1 MSETAEQEFV
11 LNQKLEFGQDDDYDL
26 LDDRLINDDD
36 EDFKEI
42 IEAPRPIE
50 LK

>member
-1 MSETAEQEFV
+1 MCETAEQEFV
-11 LNQKLEFGQDDDYDL
+11 LNKKLEFGQDDDYDL

>member
-1 MSETAEQEFV
+1 M
-11 LNQKLEFGQDDDYDL
+11 L
-26 LDDRLINDDD
+26 DDD

-42 IEAPRPIE
+42 VEAPRPVE